1 MFCNSCNNNNDTT
14 LASLVDSSTVA
25 TSGCYTGFIP
35 VSVNYNVVPGNFVSG
50 TNFTNTNNNLAS
62 ANPFSALDNT
72 TQVYNRSSSC
82 CRRSCCRCCR
92 CCCR

>member
-1 MFCNSCNNNNDTT
+1 MFCNNSCNNNNSVT

-35 VSVNYNVVPGNFVSG
+35 VSVNYNVVPGGFFSG
-50 TNFTNTNNNLAS
+50 NNCSNTNNLSS

-82 CRRSCCRCCR
+82 CRCCR
-92 CCCR
+92 CCCRRCCCR